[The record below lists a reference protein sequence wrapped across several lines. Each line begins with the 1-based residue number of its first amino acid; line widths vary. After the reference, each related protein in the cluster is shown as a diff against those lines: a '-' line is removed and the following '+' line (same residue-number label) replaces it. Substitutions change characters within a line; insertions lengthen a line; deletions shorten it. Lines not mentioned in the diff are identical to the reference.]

1 MAETL
6 APNRDPRFQWWTT
19 SWPVA
24 QALRDAG
31 FEGVHAAAEPPAHPV
46 EGALLFHP
54 KGKERLALTLRLLA
68 GVLPAGA
75 PLWLVG
81 TKAEGMGSAESV
93 LAGVAEVMGR
103 ASGRHA
109 KLLRGA
115 ALPAAP
121 LAILDAA
128 SEHTVSVE
136 GGALTLVSLP
146 GVFSHGALDDGT
158 RLLLETV
165 PSLPAPILDIGSGA
179 GVIGAWYGKAAGGDV
194 TLVDADALAVVA
206 SAGTLARNQVP
217 GEVLHADIFP
227 PDRCFRSIVSNPPFH
242 QGVRTDYRVLRD
254 LIAGAPSRLEPG
266 GTLTLVCNRFLPV
279 QDLLDAAFGGH
290 RVLADD
296 GRYRVLQAP

>member
-1 MAETL
+1 
-6 APNRDPRFQWWTT
+6 
-19 SWPVA
+19 
-24 QALRDAG
+24 
-31 FEGVHAAAEPPAHPV
+31 V

-68 GVLPAGA
+68 GVLPESA
-75 PLWLVG
+75 PFWLVG

-93 LAGVAEVMGR
+93 LARVAQVTGR

-115 ALPAAP
+115 ILPGAP
-121 LAILDAA
+121 LALRESTA
-128 SEHTVSVE
+128 EVTVSVGE
-136 GGALTLVSLP
+136 RALTLASLP

-165 PSLPAPILDIGSGA
+165 PHLTAPLLDVGSGA
-179 GVIGAWYGKAAGGDV
+179 GVIGTWYGKTAGGNV
-194 TLVDADALAVVA
+194 TLIDADALAVVA
-206 SAGTLARNQVP
+206 STATLAMNQVS
-217 GEVLHADIFP
+217 GEALHGDIFP
-227 PDRCFRSIVSNPPFH
+227 PEGRFMSIVSNPPFH

-254 LIAGAPSRLEPG
+254 LIAGAPARLAPG